1 MWKLIEHD
9 YVLCSLF
16 LFESNLF
23 VVSGWVAWQWL
34 RFSFGVA
41 VIIFLDETQA
51 FGKKTAPLML
61 CKS

>member
-34 RFSFGVA
+34 RFSCGVA

-51 FGKKTAPLML
+51 FGEKTAPLML